1 RVFAPVICSSSS
13 SHHAPHGR
21 SVSLS
26 SYPSSKRY
34 EEGRSGGGG
43 FSDHRR
49 KDRGGGGGGGEGKD
63 TFGGEG
69 GGGGGGGVQ
78 ATSLSL
84 TSGQSV
90 ITTSSAG
97 GHHPSMVGS
106 LGGTFLPGMGAV
118 RVASTVVT
126 NVMRPVISTPLPI
139 ASKSRD
145 GGTSSSPHPPER
157 KSLTPQQQPHFL
169 IGSGGGL
176 PATGGGYYSSSSPHP
191 LGAGHGGV
199 VTNLVLGG
207 ALSAQ
212 PAVQLLTPSHHQ
224 QQAFPSSAVSH
235 SQTNGPLPI
244 SLLHPQFLPAS
255 SLASHGGKAIT
266 QVQYIL
272 PTLPANTHPKSPPQH
287 LSQPTSI
294 FNLPTAPPTH
304 MSLANGKQQGSGYT
318 SSSAVG
324 VVSPGSRVQTQS
336 PVLQGKMFVP
346 MATVR
351 TAPAP
356 PLPVQNGAQTGS
368 KIIQIAPMPVVQSQL
383 PQGGAVHP
391 ASPFPVSVGT
401 AAPGS
406 APSQTLLLPP
416 APT

>member
-1 RVFAPVICSSSS
+1 
-13 SHHAPHGR
+13 
-21 SVSLS
+21 
-26 SYPSSKRY
+26 
-34 EEGRSGGGG
+34 
-43 FSDHRR
+43 
-49 KDRGGGGGGGEGKD
+49 
-63 TFGGEG
+63 
-69 GGGGGGGVQ
+69 
-78 ATSLSL
+78 
-84 TSGQSV
+84 
-90 ITTSSAG
+90 
-97 GHHPSMVGS
+97 MVGS

-235 SQTNGPLPI
+235 SQTNGPLPL

-255 SLASHGGKAIT
+255 ALASHGGKAIT

-324 VVSPGSRVQTQS
+324 VVSPGSRGES
-336 PVLQGKMFVP
+336 FRGLFD
-346 MATVR
+346 
-351 TAPAP
+351 
-356 PLPVQNGAQTGS
+356 LP
-368 KIIQIAPMPVVQSQL
+368 
-383 PQGGAVHP
+383 
-391 ASPFPVSVGT
+391 
-401 AAPGS
+401 
-406 APSQTLLLPP
+406 
-416 APT
+416 